1 MGVHPARVCGR
12 APAPVFPRTPT
23 PETPKLRVA
32 VDVDEV
38 LARFVHNLNRFVYET
53 SGTMYL
59 ETDYFEYNFAKV
71 WDVDQPTSARIVHA
85 FFESERLFQAGLP
98 VIPGAKGALNRL
110 KEQHGCEFVVVTSR
124 QHVIADATVA
134 WIADEFPELF
144 DDVLFGN
151 HWTLE
156 PNQTSRTKAEM
167 CAGARADV
175 LVDDN
180 VGYAQE
186 CAEAGLQVV
195 LFGDY
200 AWNAAA
206 PLSLHPNVSRAATW
220 AEAELAL
227 TNLALVKQMAAVR
240 LPELPG

>member
-1 MGVHPARVCGR
+1 M
-12 APAPVFPRTPT
+12 AP
-23 PETPKLRVA
+23 
-32 VDVDEV
+32 
-38 LARFVHNLNRFVYET
+38 
-53 SGTMYL
+53 
-59 ETDYFEYNFAKV
+59 
-71 WDVDQPTSARIVHA
+71 
-85 FFESERLFQAGLP
+85 
-98 VIPGAKGALNRL
+98 
-110 KEQHGCEFVVVTSR
+110 SR